1 MGREDAKGKEFFLL
15 WGISSGG
22 EQRIEEKTR
31 REKEK

>member
-1 MGREDAKGKEFFLL
+1 MEEAKGKEFSLL

-22 EQRIEEKTR
+22 EQRIEEKNI